1 LSEYGLSNYSTVLYG
16 TDNCQN
22 TGDGILRI
30 SLINK
35 EVEFFKRISLKNQPE
50 KRISLKNQPDK
61 RISLKNQPNLKES
74 A

>member
-1 LSEYGLSNYSTVLYG
+1 MVQIVRLLP
-16 TDNCQN
+16 
-22 TGDGILRI
+22 GDGILRI

-35 EVEFFKRISLKNQPE
+35 EVEFFKRISLKNQPD

-61 RISLKNQPNLKES
+61 RISLKNQPNSKES

>member
-1 LSEYGLSNYSTVLYG
+1 MYMVEIIVRLFP
-16 TDNCQN
+16 
-22 TGDGILRI
+22 GDGILRI

-50 KRISLKNQPDK
+50 KKNQPE
-61 RISLKNQPNLKES
+61 ES